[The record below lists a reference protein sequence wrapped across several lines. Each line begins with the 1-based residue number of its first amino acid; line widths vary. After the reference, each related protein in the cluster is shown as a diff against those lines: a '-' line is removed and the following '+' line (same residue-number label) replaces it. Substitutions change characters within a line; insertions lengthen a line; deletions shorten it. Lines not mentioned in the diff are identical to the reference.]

1 MVQVSESV
9 TAQVLASA
17 TGIVLMV
24 AVAWLLSWY
33 KNIEGRSPGSRP
45 PDADLAGGEA

>member
-1 MVQVSESV
+1 VQVSEAVS
-9 TAQVLASA
+9 AQVLASV

-33 KNIEGRSPGSRP
+33 KNIERNPGTRP